1 MTINTKGI
9 RTEIHKTFGG
19 RFVSIVYYTL
29 NGERKNYWGKFEGK
43 EKDFTN
49 EKDRTAKDN
58 IVFDVYEKLGK
69 SPTLRGKRQPILNR
83 IQSITD
89 SHNTVILNLEYR
101 PHLVSTIT
109 MRRA

>member
-19 RFVSIVYYTL
+19 RFVSIVYHTL

-49 EKDRTAKDN
+49 KVDRTAKDN

-69 SPTLRGKRQPILNR
+69 APTLKGKRQLILSGIESIFDSQNTCILN
-83 IQSITD
+83 
-89 SHNTVILNLEYR
+89 VEYR
-101 PHLVSTIT
+101 PHLETIKV
-109 MRRA
+109 RSA